1 MRTVVAGVCW
11 GGVGAFAARRL
22 ESRRAGGAQH
32 SCCPPAVELGTS
44 CLEVFR
50 EIVEWEGH
58 PLNAEVAVYPESIR
72 KKLELLTD
80 EIPHLRFFQLMHNSF
95 TPRYDPA
102 ECPQPEEHGGWQATV
117 FRTMKALGACLG
129 VSHEN
134 SVFDLGEEGDNGKG
148 VLAAAFR
155 SVFGGYYEEL
165 PVQVVSKDIP
175 SGSAASPEVYRLQ
188 GARFLGTPESEKSI
202 AIKSIWVK
210 LLADQSTRWV
220 ARTLYKQEH
229 EFRIPALF
237 ALFIGCSPRIQEDL
251 KSGAFYTTELKAGMI
266 HVATA
271 AFQAFCTGGGGRLER
286 QPAVIKRASQILL
299 NSEYTEFMQMFLNE
313 STQQCI
319 GKEATP
325 KVKLVAALKQYIGA
339 QLPEEKLNATA
350 FSQSLDALCTTK
362 VPYGTTER
370 LMLNITRKYVR
381 LVGPP

>member
-1 MRTVVAGVCW
+1 M
-11 GGVGAFAARRL
+11 
-22 ESRRAGGAQH
+22 
-32 SCCPPAVELGTS
+32 
-44 CLEVFR
+44 
-50 EIVEWEGH
+50 
-58 PLNAEVAVYPESIR
+58 
-72 KKLELLTD
+72 
-80 EIPHLRFFQLMHNSF
+80 
-95 TPRYDPA
+95 
-102 ECPQPEEHGGWQATV
+102 
-117 FRTMKALGACLG
+117 
-129 VSHEN
+129 
-134 SVFDLGEEGDNGKG
+134 
-148 VLAAAFR
+148 
-155 SVFGGYYEEL
+155 
-165 PVQVVSKDIP
+165 
-175 SGSAASPEVYRLQ
+175 
-188 GARFLGTPESEKSI
+188 
-202 AIKSIWVK
+202 K

-237 ALFIGCSPRIQEDL
+237 ALSTNLKINFTSIDSGVRRRFIGCSWPVSFKLAPVGPFQRPRIQEDL